1 MLALRV
7 ALDYKPVTSNVEAIA
22 LSTGLSAALSL
33 LGIPPKM
40 TEVLAK
46 TFLVAAEAYVDT
58 VLICNGSQDIPFVK
72 ASEDIHFCAKGL
84 SNLPG
89 KLQKLVAMTD
99 EEKKTLQ
106 EKVKKIEED
115 ATSGE
120 KSDLKGSNGLYV
132 GENKLCMTYS
142 RSLLVM
148 TMIWNEKDL
157 VRRFADLIEMET
169 TQKNLVNNASV
180 SQKLSGVYP
189 KFDLDKAYTALR
201 MNVKGNFVSVLPVP
215 SLSRNSIW
223 KTNRIMYRGY

>member
-1 MLALRV
+1 
-7 ALDYKPVTSNVEAIA
+7 
-22 LSTGLSAALSL
+22 
-33 LGIPPKM
+33 
-40 TEVLAK
+40 
-46 TFLVAAEAYVDT
+46 
-58 VLICNGSQDIPFVK
+58 
-72 ASEDIHFCAKGL
+72 
-84 SNLPG
+84 
-89 KLQKLVAMTD
+89 MTD

-106 EKVKKIEED
+106 EKVKKVEAGGTILGGLQSDGKGVEGM
-115 ATSGE
+115 A
-120 KSDLKGSNGLYV
+120 DLKGSNGLYV